1 MTRDEMLEIAG
12 MLKALKIQSGEYG
25 LGNNVL
31 DYCIARLTGAAE
43 VAGGDK

>member
-1 MTRDEMLEIAG
+1 MTREELIEIAG

-25 LGNNVL
+25 IGNNVL
-31 DYCIARLTGAAE
+31 DYCIARLIGAAE